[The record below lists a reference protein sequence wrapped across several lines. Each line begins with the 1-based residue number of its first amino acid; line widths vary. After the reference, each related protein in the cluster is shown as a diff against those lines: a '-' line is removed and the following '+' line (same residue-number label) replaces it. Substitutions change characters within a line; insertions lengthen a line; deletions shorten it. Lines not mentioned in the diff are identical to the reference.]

1 MTDDHPVAIKV
12 SGDTEMKQICL
23 ELLIQK
29 SVKHPH
35 VVSVESSYLWNHNIY
50 VAGGRTSE
58 R

>member
-1 MTDDHPVAIKV
+1 MTDDHPVAVKV

-50 VAGGRTSE
+50 VAGGTVSE
-58 R
+58 Q

>member
-1 MTDDHPVAIKV
+1 MAIKV